1 MTDIIIFV
9 LLFAIEFIYL
19 RFAKVLDIV
28 DKPNHRSSHT
38 RKTILAGGIVFYIGF
53 LLYFL
58 FYGFKYPY
66 FFLGLSLIA
75 LVSFADD
82 IKPQSSTLRL
92 LVHFISMILLL
103 YEVSIFSSGFFI
115 FFVSLIVCTG
125 IINAFNFMDGINGM
139 TAGYSLVL
147 NAALLYINN
156 FRVEFVDNR
165 LLLILLFAVAIFSF
179 YNFRKR
185 AVCFAGDVGAVSIAF
200 IFVFLIGLL
209 IKATDNYAYLVLL
222 LLYGVDTILTLIHRI
237 LLRENIFEPHRKH
250 LYQIMA
256 NEMGLSHV
264 AVSSIYL
271 STQAVISVGL
281 LFFNVN
287 YVYSAVALIIFIVS
301 YLIIK
306 MRYGLK

>member
-1 MTDIIIFV
+1 MTDLIIFV
-9 LLFAIEFIYL
+9 LLFAFELLYL
-19 RFAKVLDIV
+19 RFARALNIV
-28 DKPNHRSSHT
+28 DNPNHRSSHT

-58 FYGFKYPY
+58 FYGFEYPY
-66 FFLGLSLIA
+66 FFTGLSLIA

-92 LVHFISMILLL
+92 LVHFIAVTLLL
-103 YEVSIFSSGFFI
+103 YQVGIFSAGFFI
-115 FFVSLIVCTG
+115 FFISLIVCTG

-147 NAALLYINN
+147 NLALLYINN
-156 FRVEFVDNR
+156 YRVEFVDNR
-165 LLLILLFAVAIFSF
+165 LLLILLFAIVIFSF

-185 AVCFAGDVGAVSIAF
+185 AVCFAGDVGAVTIAF

-256 NEMGLSHV
+256 NELGLSHV

-271 STQAVISVGL
+271 SLQAVISVGL
-281 LFFNVN
+281 LFFNLD
-287 YVYSAVALIIFIVS
+287 YVYSSVVLIIIMVL

-306 MRYGLK
+306 LKN